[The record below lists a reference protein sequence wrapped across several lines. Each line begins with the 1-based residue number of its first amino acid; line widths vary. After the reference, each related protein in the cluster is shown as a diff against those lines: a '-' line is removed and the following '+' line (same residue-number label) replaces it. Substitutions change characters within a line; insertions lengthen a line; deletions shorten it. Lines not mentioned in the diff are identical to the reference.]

1 MVTVS
6 LVEAK
11 TQLSK
16 LVDKAKTGE
25 TIVITRHGKPVA
37 HIVPAARSKEPIPL
51 KELERFRA
59 TIPVRRGSSA
69 AALRKLRDQERY

>member
-16 LVDKAKTGE
+16 LVDKAETGE
-25 TIVITRHGKPVA
+25 TVVITRHGRPVA
-37 HIVPAARSKEPIPL
+37 HIIPAKQPKERIPL
-51 KELERFRA
+51 EELDAFRA
-59 TIPVRRGSSA
+59 TLPARKGSSA
-69 AALRKLRDQERY
+69 AALRKLRDEGR